1 MQLEFFGA
9 AGEVTGSCHIL
20 RTGNHQILLDCGLI
34 QGSPRH
40 EARNRDPFPFAAD
53 NIDAVVLSHAHID
66 HSGRLPLLV
75 KRGFKGP
82 IYTQNASRDL
92 AEILLKDSAYINE
105 REAEYENRRRERKGL
120 EPIES
125 LYTSADA
132 DNALARFKGMR
143 YEEVFEVVPG
153 VQVLFHD
160 AGHIMGSAVVE
171 VNVEANKVKR
181 TLIFSGDLGQF
192 DAPILRDPSLIEH
205 ADIVLSESTYGN
217 RVHRDRAHTV
227 AEIGEIIKDAQA
239 HKGNILIPAFA
250 VGRSQEVLYM
260 FGRHYDEW
268 DLDRWHVFLDSPLA
282 IEASHIYWD
291 YPHLYDGEATKLR
304 RNIDVLP
311 DKPRNLHLTKSAE
324 ESMVINKI
332 HSGGIIIAG
341 SGMCNGGR
349 ILHHLKHNA
358 WRRECHIIIVG
369 YQAQGSLG
377 RRLVDRKKF
386 IKIHGETIRVKAR
399 VHTVGGLSAHGDQ
412 TDLMR
417 WYSGFKNKPPLYLV
431 HGEPESAAA
440 YSEKLR
446 ADFNAEV
453 HIPQTGTKVDLT
465 QLN

>member
-1 MQLEFFGA
+1 
-9 AGEVTGSCHIL
+9 
-20 RTGNHQILLDCGLI
+20 
-34 QGSPRH
+34 
-40 EARNRDPFPFAAD
+40 
-53 NIDAVVLSHAHID
+53 
-66 HSGRLPLLV
+66 
-75 KRGFKGP
+75 
-82 IYTQNASRDL
+82 
-92 AEILLKDSAYINE
+92 
-105 REAEYENRRRERKGL
+105 
-120 EPIES
+120 
-125 LYTSADA
+125 
-132 DNALARFKGMR
+132 GMR
-143 YEEVFEVVPG
+143 YEEMFEVVPG
-153 VQVLFHD
+153 VQVRFHD

-171 VNVEANKVKR
+171 VNVEANEVKR

-192 DAPILRDPSLIEH
+192 DAPILRDPSLIER

-260 FGRHYDEW
+260 FGRHFDEW
-268 DLDRWHVFLDSPLA
+268 NLDRWHVFLDSPLA

-324 ESMVINKI
+324 ESMVINKV
-332 HSGGIIIAG
+332 HGGAIIIAG

-386 IKIHGETIRVKAR
+386 IKIHRETIRVKAQ

-412 TDLMR
+412 TDLTR
-417 WYSGFKNKPPLYLV
+417 WYAGFKNKPPLYLV

-446 ADFNAEV
+446 ADLNAEV
-453 HIPQTGTKVDLT
+453 HIPQSGAKVDLT
-465 QLN
+465 QLNRSVRNS